1 MSGYVYHYDIQ
12 LLDDLHNYF
21 PDILY
26 APQRF
31 TSVGDLLAYIRE
43 RVRNRFD
50 LFSAGQHDYN
60 NSNTTTVQPSTP
72 PPPPRADYTTRTP
85 PVTIRPTVHPPPR
98 TVRTSHSLL
107 TELLIPRGT
116 GELDIE
122 NTIFGLISGLG
133 GLHVPQQ
140 GVMEPV
146 IVRPTEQQIQENTSI
161 EILDTEDAQCAICQD
176 AMDPGTEV
184 RSLDVCDHRFHVTC
198 IDTWFTRDVHCPIC
212 RHDIREAAASST

>member
-1 MSGYVYHYDIQ
+1 MSGYVYHYDVQ

-43 RVRNRFD
+43 RVRSRFD
-50 LFSAGQHDYN
+50 LFSAGQHAYN
-60 NSNTTTVQPSTP
+60 NSNTTTIQPSTP
-72 PPPPRADYTTRTP
+72 PPPPRTLYTTRTP
-85 PVTIRPTVHPPPR
+85 PVTIRPTPNPPPR

-107 TELLIPRGT
+107 TELLIPRNT
-116 GELDIE
+116 GDLDIE
-122 NTIFGLISGLG
+122 NTLFGLISGLG

-161 EILDTEDAQCAICQD
+161 EIVDAEDEQCAICQD
-176 AMDPGTEV
+176 SMNPGTEV
-184 RSLDVCDHRFHVTC
+184 RSLNVCDHRFHTTC

-212 RHDIREAAASST
+212 RHDIREP